1 MRGTL
6 NYINAISMPENMPHK
21 EFRAR
26 LEQSL
31 NESWYGDKQWTRR
44 LRPLSSLYKTVARL
58 NKPNRKDVYTSPLP
72 VIVVGNITVGGAGK
86 TPLVIHLCEL
96 LRRKGWRPA
105 VLSRGYKSTLEQY
118 PHVIGN
124 TDDAADVGDE
134 PLMLSRR
141 LDMPVCI
148 DAQRSRGAR
157 LLLARQ
163 LCDVIVCDDGLQ
175 HYKLARD
182 IEIAVLDGQRM
193 LGNGMCLPAGPLR
206 EPATR
211 LDAVDFVVC
220 NGEPAHYDIGI
231 DAVMQIEVECF
242 VNLKTGQRMSLIDF
256 VEKNAGA
263 PLHALAAIGNPR
275 RFFALLDRL
284 GFVFDRR
291 VFPDHHSFEPTDLAF
306 GDNKALLMT
315 EKDAVKCSSIADE
328 NCWFMQVSARL
339 PEKFDQEVVELLK
352 AASAKTAGKNLEQ
365 ASER

>member
-1 MRGTL
+1 MPDS
-6 NYINAISMPENMPHK
+6 ISRK
-21 EFRAR
+21 QLRTR

-31 NESWYGDKQWTRR
+31 NESWYGDKQWTQR

-58 NKPNRKDVYTSPLP
+58 NKPNPKDVHTSPLP

-86 TPLVIHLCEL
+86 TPLVIHICEL
-96 LRRKGWRPA
+96 LQRKGWRPA

-124 TDDAADVGDE
+124 TDEAASVGDE

-141 LDMPVCI
+141 LNIPVCI

-157 LLLARQ
+157 LLFARQ

-182 IEIAVLDGQRM
+182 IEVAVLDGQRL
-193 LGNGMCLPAGPLR
+193 LGNGLCLPAGPLR

-211 LDAVDFVVC
+211 LDDVDFIVC

-242 VNLKTGQRMSLIDF
+242 VNLKSGQRLSLIDF

-263 PLHALAAIGNPR
+263 PLHALAAIGNPD
-275 RFFALLDRL
+275 RFFGLLDHL
-284 GFVFDRR
+284 GFVFDRN
-291 VFPDHHSFEPTDLAF
+291 VFPDHHRFELGDLAF

-315 EKDAVKCSSIADE
+315 EKDAVKCNSIADE
-328 NCWFMQVSARL
+328 NCWFMQVSAQL
-339 PEKFDQEVVELLK
+339 PEKFDEEIIHLLQG
-352 AASAKTAGKNLEQ
+352 ASTNADGKHSGR
-365 ASER
+365 ASGR